1 MKLTWKPLAAGAAA
15 IVILIGII
23 AAVAG
28 KSGARP
34 SSGSA
39 SAAKVANGDTNATP
53 PSGAAA
59 DVIDAWKQAGLTVSA
74 FTPADGKAVGG
85 DCSSG
90 TVGGIDVVLC
100 SFNDN
105 AAAKKAEDA
114 GYATVGSTTGV
125 SLSNGSM
132 LLIAADRR
140 KADPSGRTINQLA
153 KLFKA
158 KS

>member
-1 MKLTWKPLAAGAAA
+1 MKLTWKPFAAGAAA

-23 AAVAG
+23 AAVSG
-28 KSGARP
+28 KSGAGT
-34 SSGSA
+34 SSSKTA
-39 SAAKVANGDTNATP
+39 EPANGSTNAAP
-53 PSGAAA
+53 PPEAVA
-59 DVIDAWKQAGLTVSA
+59 DVLDAWKQAGLTVSA

-85 DCSSG
+85 ECTSG
-90 TVGGIDVVLC
+90 TVGGVDVVLC
-100 SFNDN
+100 SFSDDK
-105 AAAKKAEDA
+105 AAKKAEDA

-125 SLSNGSM
+125 SLSQGSM

-158 KS
+158 KA

>member
-28 KSGARP
+28 KSGAGP
-34 SSGSA
+34 SSS
-39 SAAKVANGDTNATP
+39 SSSAKVSNGDTNAAP

-85 DCSSG
+85 ECSSG
-90 TVGGIDVVLC
+90 TVGGVDVVLC
-100 SFNDN
+100 SFDDS

-114 GYATVGSTTGV
+114 GYATVGSNTGV

-140 KADPSGRTINQLA
+140 KADPSGRTINQLS

>member
-1 MKLTWKPLAAGAAA
+1 MKLTWKPFAAGAAA

-23 AAVAG
+23 AAVSG

-34 SSGSA
+34 SSSS
-39 SAAKVANGDTNATP
+39 SAAKVANGDTNAAP
-53 PSGAAA
+53 PPEAVA

-85 DCSSG
+85 ECTSG
-90 TVGGIDVVLC
+90 TVGGVDVVLC
-100 SFNDN
+100 SFTDDK
-105 AAAKKAEDA
+105 AAKKAEDA

-125 SLSNGSM
+125 SLSQGSM

-158 KS
+158 KA